1 MGACLATG
9 DVPNAR
15 VRTRLP
21 MTPARA
27 TSALFFLS
35 AVVLTAWGPLVPL
48 AKARLALDEG
58 GLGLLLLA
66 LGIGGV
72 VAMPSAGG
80 LIARYGYRRVIA
92 VAMALGICVFPALSR
107 LGGAAG
113 MWAALLLFGA
123 ALGFTDVAMN
133 LHASKVEKEAGR
145 PMMSGFHGL
154 WSVGAVCGSGAMSL
168 MLGAGLSAGKASL
181 VLSVLSALGL
191 VTLLPGLSAG
201 APKGPRAPAFA
212 LPRGSVVALGALCFT
227 VYLTEH
233 SVLDWSAVYLATE
246 RGAGVG
252 EAGAGFTLFA
262 AAMTAMRLVGDRLR
276 AALGDVRVVLLSGL
290 TGAAGLVIVITTPSA
305 AANLVGYA
313 ILGAGTANIVPVLF
327 SAAGRS
333 TAMPGNLGL
342 TAVATI
348 SAAGLLVGPA
358 LIGFVAKATSLP
370 TAFLLLAAG
379 LVAVALSARAAAPE
393 PASA

>member
-1 MGACLATG
+1 MS
-9 DVPNAR
+9 
-15 VRTRLP
+15 
-21 MTPARA
+21 PARA

-72 VAMPSAGG
+72 VAMPSAGA

-92 VAMALGICVFPALSR
+92 VAMAVGIAVFPALSR
-107 LGGAAG
+107 LSGPVP
-113 MWAALLLFGA
+113 MWVALFLFGA

-168 MLGAGLSAGKASL
+168 MLGAGLTAPQASL
-181 VLSVLSALGL
+181 AVSAVSAFGL
-191 VTLLPGLSAG
+191 IALLPGLVAG
-201 APKGPRAPAFA
+201 APTGPRAPAFA
-212 LPRGSVVALGALCFT
+212 LPRGRVIALGVLCFV

-233 SVLDWSAVYLATE
+233 SVLDWSAVYLTTE
-246 RGAGVG
+246 RGAGIA
-252 EAGAGFTLFA
+252 EAGAGFTFFA
-262 AAMTAMRLVGDRLR
+262 GAMTLMRLVGDRLR
-276 AALGDVRVVLLSGL
+276 AALGDVRVVLISGL
-290 TGAAGLVIVITTPSA
+290 TGAAGLLIVITTPTA
-305 AANLVGYA
+305 AGNLVGYA
-313 ILGAGTANIVPVLF
+313 ILGVGSANIVPVLF

-370 TAFLLLAAG
+370 AAFLLLAAG

-393 PASA
+393 ASG